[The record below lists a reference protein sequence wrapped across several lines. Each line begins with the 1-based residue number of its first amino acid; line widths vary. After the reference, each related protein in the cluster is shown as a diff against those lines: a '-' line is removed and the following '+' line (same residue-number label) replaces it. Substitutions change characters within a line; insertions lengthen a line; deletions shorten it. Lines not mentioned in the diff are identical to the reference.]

1 VKTKVLA
8 MGNPTALSSTASNSP
23 VPPSHTKASKEL
35 EVEVAYLLNEAKGDR
50 NEQVTLSRNTNGL
63 LRVEGIVD
71 TRTRKEE
78 LLRALAPVSHNPSVT
93 IDISASSELTPQ
105 TRGHSA
111 WSAVR
116 EVANTTDTIAVDR
129 ELRDY
134 LSERSSSWQN
144 RDSRTQPRGRNDQ
157 LDEAVSSFSSHT
169 VNRAY
174 RALFHAI
181 ELKQVVDRFSN
192 VDMRGVSPDARA
204 KWLKMVHIHGAAFE
218 RECAAL
224 RNEVQ
229 PVFFEKDPFSE
240 LGEKRQIGSDAE
252 LTREAERL
260 HKLALGNVDGIRAA
274 FMISSQ
280 SSSVSIKSLEFWRA
294 LFDAQSLAARIAR
307 YGDQ

>member
-1 VKTKVLA
+1 VLA
-8 MGNPTALSSTASNSP
+8 AGNPTVLSSAASNNP
-23 VPPSHTKASKEL
+23 IPPSHPKASEEL
-35 EVEVAYLLNEAKGDR
+35 EVGVAYLLNEAKGDR

-71 TRTRKEE
+71 TRARKEE

-93 IDISASSELTPQ
+93 IDITASSELTPQ

-116 EVANTTDTIAVDR
+116 KVANTSDTIAVDR

-134 LSERSSSWQN
+134 LLKRSAFRQN
-144 RDSRTQPRGRNDQ
+144 RDSGTPPRGRNDQ
-157 LDEAVSSFSSHT
+157 LNEAVSSFSSQT

-181 ELKQVVDRFSN
+181 ELRQVVDRFSN
-192 VDMRGVSPDARA
+192 VDMRSVSPDARA

-229 PVFFEKDPFSE
+229 PVFFEKDPFTE
-240 LGEKRQIGSDAE
+240 LREKHQIGSDAE
-252 LTREAERL
+252 LTREVQRL
-260 HKLALGNVDGIRAA
+260 NKLALGNIDGIRAA
-274 FMISSQ
+274 FTISSQ
-280 SSSVSIKSLEFWRA
+280 SSSIAIKSVQFWRA
-294 LFDAQSLAARIAR
+294 LFDAQNLAARIDR